1 MIRAKLEIFLT
12 NVEILLLNP
21 GMGVKKTL
29 IIEFLDI

>member
-21 GMGVKKTL
+21 GMGVKKNTYN
-29 IIEFLDI
+29 